1 MPDDDLED
9 ALRDLSGYA
18 QRTSRVDAAADIIRR
33 ADRRRRRRYVTTTAV
48 GAALIAGL
56 GYAVITNGLF
66 AAPAIPSAST
76 APTARPSA
84 PRTTPATAPPTTN
97 PILKGE
103 RQIAIVRVQATESA
117 VSLLDNGEL
126 AEVDDDSGKTL
137 FVLSPLNNGKYLI
150 RTAELDKATNGS
162 QACWKVHNPDSGGSL
177 TVRKAACDPD
187 DTHEQFTITA
197 EGKEN
202 GKPAYAISN
211 SSAFLQASP
220 TSGLI
225 LEELGDASLTTTF
238 AFPDNGAA
246 PAVD

>member
-18 QRTSRVDAAADIIRR
+18 QRTSRIDAGADIIRR

-56 GYAVITNGLF
+56 GYAVITNGRF

-76 APTARPSA
+76 APTPSA
-84 PRTTPATAPPTTN
+84 AAPSRTPAAS

-117 VSLLDNGEL
+117 VSLLDSGEL

-137 FVLSPLNNGKYLI
+137 FVLSPLNNGTYLI

-162 QACWKVHNPDSGGSL
+162 QACWQVHNPDNGGSL

-187 DTHEQFTITA
+187 DRHEQFTITA
-197 EGKEN
+197 EGEDN

-211 SSAFLQASP
+211 SSAFLQHSP
-220 TSGLI
+220 TAGLI